1 MFVKVADFRNKIDH
15 LFRVVNEHY
24 HSCVGSS
31 EVRPWLEICGR
42 VKKELEETEC
52 KRATEYDHSRKALA
66 LAQAEK
72 QIENAFRR
80 LQVYK
85 KENR

>member
-1 MFVKVADFRNKIDH
+1 MFVKVADFRDTIDH
-15 LFRVVNEHY
+15 LFRVVNVDY
-24 HSCVGSS
+24 NACVGSA
-31 EVRPWLEICGR
+31 EVRQWLDIVAR

-52 KRATEYDHSRKALA
+52 KRAKEYDHMQKALA
-66 LAQAEK
+66 IEKAEK

-85 KENR
+85 NENR